1 MTDENNQ
8 GGPPA
13 PKAAQPKPKTRTPM
27 PTNAFMLE
35 EDGYVEKLWEDLKK
49 AYASAI
55 VSTKS
60 ASEMRRVNETVR
72 SKCYS
77 ILQLCKAE
85 GGTATQAE
93 IRQFVQRSF
102 R

>member
-1 MTDENNQ
+1 MAKQ
-8 GGPPA
+8 GLQPNPKVAVPA
-13 PKAAQPKPKTRTPM
+13 PTPSM
-27 PTNAFMLE
+27 FSLQ
-35 EDGYVEKLWEDLKK
+35 EDNYVEELWEDLKK
-49 AYASAI
+49 AYAKAI
-55 VSTKS
+55 VTTKS
-60 ASEMRRVNETVR
+60 SSEMRRVNETVR
-72 SKCYS
+72 SKCYA

>member
-1 MTDENNQ
+1 MAKKGLQLNPTVAV
-8 GGPPA
+8 P
-13 PKAAQPKPKTRTPM
+13 TPQASM
-27 PTNAFMLE
+27 FALQE
-35 EDGYVEKLWEDLKK
+35 EAYVTKLWEDLKQ
-49 AYASAI
+49 AYAHAI
-55 VSTKS
+55 VTTKS
-60 ASEMRRVNETVR
+60 SSEMRRVNETVR

>member
-1 MTDENNQ
+1 MSNKKGQ
-8 GGPPA
+8 Q
-13 PKAAQPKPKTRTPM
+13 AQPKVTDPAPS
-27 PTNAFMLE
+27 AWALQE
-35 EDGYVEKLWEDLKK
+35 EDYVTKLWEDLKQ
-49 AYASAI
+49 AYAHAI
-55 VSTKS
+55 VTTKS
-60 ASEMRRVNETVR
+60 SSEMRRVNETVR

-85 GGTATQAE
+85 GGTAVQAE

>member
-1 MTDENNQ
+1 MSNKGQ
-8 GGPPA
+8 
-13 PKAAQPKPKTRTPM
+13 KLQPKVTV
-27 PTNAFMLE
+27 PTAAPEVFYLE
-35 EDGYVEKLWEDLKK
+35 EEDYVDKLWTDLKK
-49 AYASAI
+49 AYAKAI
-55 VSTKS
+55 VTTKS
-60 ASEMRRVNETVR
+60 SSEMRRVNETTR

-85 GGTATQAE
+85 GGTTVQAE

>member
-1 MTDENNQ
+1 MAKQ
-8 GGPPA
+8 GLQLKPKVAVPA
-13 PKAAQPKPKTRTPM
+13 PTTDVFHLK
-27 PTNAFMLE
+27 E
-35 EDGYVEKLWEDLKK
+35 EDYVSDLWTNLKK

-55 VSTKS
+55 VTTKS
-60 ASEMRRVNETVR
+60 SSEMRRVNETTR
-72 SKCYS
+72 AKCYS

-85 GGTATQAE
+85 GGTSVQAE

>member
-1 MTDENNQ
+1 MANKGLQ
-8 GGPPA
+8 L
-13 PKAAQPKPKTRTPM
+13 KPKVTGPTP
-27 PTNAFMLE
+27 TAQTFHLQE
-35 EDGYVEKLWEDLKK
+35 EDYVTKLWEDLKQ
-49 AYASAI
+49 AYAQAI

-60 ASEMRRVNETVR
+60 SSEMRRVNETVR

-85 GGTATQAE
+85 GGTAVQAE